1 MNEKTTMGIGDMAIY
16 APSPSMDLET
26 LLRGRSESHP
36 DLAKRLRRAVENTGQ
51 LGFRF
56 PEPWEDT
63 VSMAANAAATLLDR
77 CPEDYGDFRYV
88 FVGSE
93 TGVDHAKPMASYV
106 QGILRRGG
114 YELSRTMT
122 TLEVKHACA
131 GGTAALIS
139 TAALLGY
146 SGRRR
151 EKALAVCSDIS
162 RYDAPSTAEI
172 TQGAGAVAMIVES
185 NPRLLEI
192 DMEGHG
198 YYASDVD
205 DFFRPLNSVTAKV
218 KGRYSMECYQEALS
232 EAFRDCCARRGCTP
246 SELIDE
252 VDYLAFHVPFVKMA
266 ESALRRLLKGVCG
279 KSSEEIDGVIT
290 RTGFLD
296 SMGFSRRLGNLY
308 TGAVYAYIMSLLGR
322 EYDRIGEDIVGR
334 KILIASYGSG
344 NTMIV
349 LTASVAAGAPGV
361 ISGWDLD
368 AVDRAARPASF
379 PEYLAWLAR
388 PKELDSWRNLLDEKP
403 KEAGKF
409 YLSGFGKT
417 GLRLY
422 ERA

>member
-16 APSPSMDLET
+16 VPSPTMDLET

-36 DLAKRLRRAVENTGQ
+36 NLAKRLRRAVENTGQ
-51 LGFRF
+51 LAFRF

-63 VSMAANAAATLLDR
+63 VSMATNAAAALLDR
-77 CPEDYGDFRYV
+77 CPEGYGDFRYM

-106 QGILRRGG
+106 QGVLRRGG
-114 YELSRTMT
+114 YALGCAMT
-122 TLEVKHACA
+122 TLELKHACA
-131 GGTAALIS
+131 GGTAALLS
-139 TAALLGY
+139 TAALLGC
-146 SGRRR
+146 SGLKG
-151 EKALAVCSDIS
+151 EKALALCSDIS
-162 RYDAPSTAEI
+162 RYDAPSSAEI
-172 TQGAGAVAMIVES
+172 TQGAGAVAMIVEA

-192 DMEGHG
+192 DMERQG
-198 YYASDVD
+198 YYSSDVD

-232 EAFRDCCARRGCTP
+232 EAFRDCCRRRGCSP
-246 SELIDE
+246 AEMIDE

-266 ESALRRLLKGVCG
+266 ESALRRLLKSVCG
-279 KSSEEIDGVIT
+279 KSTEEIDGVID

-296 SMGFSRRLGNLY
+296 AMGFSRRLGNLY
-308 TGAVYAYIMSLLGR
+308 TGAVYAYIMSLLAR
-322 EYDRIGEDIVGR
+322 EYGRIGGDIAGR

-349 LTASVAAGAPGV
+349 FTAVIAPAAPEV
-361 ISGWDLD
+361 ISNWDLD
-368 AVDRAARPASF
+368 AVDRSARPASF

-388 PKELDSWRNLLDEKP
+388 PKELDVWRNLLDEKP
-403 KEAGKF
+403 KDAGKF
-409 YLSGFGKT
+409 YLSGFGET

-422 ERA
+422 ARA